1 MNVPADILSA
11 LVTVIALVL
20 FFYMGF
26 RVGGMRG
33 KHGIK
38 APAMT
43 GHPEM
48 ERAVRVHMNTLEQMI
63 VFLPL
68 LWIATTYWHVIGWLP
83 PIVGVLWIVGRI
95 IYMNAYMA
103 DPDKRSAGFGI
114 TALSTLILL
123 VLSLWGIISAWMA
136 ATAT

>member
-48 ERAVRVHMNTLEQMI
+48 ERAVRVHMNTLEQLI

-123 VLSLWGIISAWMA
+123 VLSLWGIIAAWMA

>member
-1 MNVPADILSA
+1 MTVPGEILSA
-11 LVTVIALVL
+11 VVTVLAVVL
-20 FFYMGF
+20 FFYMGI

-48 ERAVRVHMNTLEQMI
+48 ERAVRVHMNTLEQLI

-68 LWIATTYWHVIGWLP
+68 LWIATTYWRVIGWVP
-83 PIVGVLWIVGRI
+83 PALGLLWIIGRI

-103 DPDKRSAGFGI
+103 DPDKRSAGFGV
-114 TALSTLILL
+114 TALSTLALLILS
-123 VLSLWGIISAWMA
+123 VWGIITAWMA
-136 ATAT
+136 AMAT

>member
-1 MNVPADILSA
+1 MTVPAEILSA
-11 LVTVIALVL
+11 LVTVLAVVL
-20 FFYMGF
+20 FFYMGI
-26 RVGGMRG
+26 RVGGMRS

-48 ERAVRVHMNTLEQMI
+48 ERAVRVHMNTLEQLI

-68 LWIATTYWHVIGWLP
+68 LWIATTYWRVIGWVP
-83 PIVGVLWIVGRI
+83 PALGLLWIIGRI

-103 DPDKRSAGFGI
+103 DPDKRSAGFGV
-114 TALSTLILL
+114 TALSTLALLILS
-123 VLSLWGIISAWMA
+123 VWGIITAWMA
-136 ATAT
+136 AMAT

>member
-1 MNVPADILSA
+1 MIVPADILSA
-11 LVTVIALVL
+11 LVTVLALVL
-20 FFYMGF
+20 FFYMGI

-68 LWIATTYWHVIGWLP
+68 LWIATTYWRVIGWVPAL
-83 PIVGVLWIVGRI
+83 IGLVWIIGRVV
-95 IYMNAYMA
+95 YMNAYMA

-114 TALSTLILL
+114 TALSNLALLI
-123 VLSLWGIISAWMA
+123 LSLWGIITAWMA

>member
-1 MNVPADILSA
+1 MTVPADILSA
-11 LVTVIALVL
+11 LVTILALVL

-48 ERAVRVHMNTLEQMI
+48 ERAVRVHMNTLEQLV

-68 LWIATTYWHVIGWLP
+68 LWIATTYFRALGWLP
-83 PIVGVLWIVGRI
+83 ALVGLVWIVGRI

-103 DPDKRSAGFGI
+103 DPDKRSAGFGV

-123 VLSLWGIISAWMA
+123 VLSLWGIVSGWMA

>member
-1 MNVPADILSA
+1 MNVPAGILSA
-11 LVTVIALVL
+11 LVTVLALVL

-48 ERAVRVHMNTLEQMI
+48 ERAVRVHMNTLEQLV

-68 LWIATTYWHVIGWLP
+68 LWIATTYLQMIGWLP
-83 PIVGVLWIVGRI
+83 PLIGLVWIVGRI

-114 TALSTLILL
+114 TALSTLVLLILS
-123 VLSLWGIISAWMA
+123 VWGIVTAWMA